1 MKSFKEILS
10 EMSNSIDIEG
20 MTVTK
25 KFFKNA
31 KKKFGD
37 DTEAFEKM
45 LYNKLGMAKSQ
56 WEGKEMAATRNRAL
70 GAYKEV

>member
-1 MKSFKEILS
+1 MKTFKEILT
-10 EMSNSIDIEG
+10 EMPNSIDIEG

-37 DTEAFEKM
+37 DIGAFEKM
-45 LYNKLGMAKSQ
+45 ICQKLGMGMSDWTAK
-56 WEGKEMAATRNRAL
+56 GMIPARKRAL
-70 GAYKEV
+70 AAYDES

>member
-1 MKSFKEILS
+1 MKSFKEILT
-10 EMSNSIDIEG
+10 EMPKSIDIEG

-37 DTEAFEKM
+37 DLEAFEKFM
-45 LYNKLGMAKSQ
+45 CNKLGMAHSQ
-56 WEGKEMAATRNRAL
+56 WMSKEMIPTRNRAL
-70 GAYKEV
+70 GAYKES